1 MSRFKKTDDNSV
13 SVYSSEHGRLCP
25 GCGQPVA
32 ACTCKKGAEAVER
45 PPTDGVVRVRR
56 EKGGRGGKIVTSV
69 TGVPGTAKEL
79 DALGKKLKARCGV
92 GGSVKDWVI
101 LIQGDRVDDVMAM
114 LKDEGF
120 TVKRSGG

>member
-1 MSRFKKTDDNSV
+1 M
-13 SVYSSEHGRLCP
+13 
-25 GCGQPVA
+25 
-32 ACTCKKGAEAVER
+32 ER

-56 EKGGRGGKIVTSV
+56 EKSGRGGKVVTAIQ
-69 TGVPGTAKEL
+69 GAPGTAKEL
-79 DALGKKLKARCGV
+79 DALAKKLKARCGV

-120 TVKRSGG
+120 QVKRSGG